1 MRVFLRETQQQSCD
15 NTGSTGLLLL
25 QQEFLLFLLGLP
37 LLLLVWPLVLMVM
50 VRVVLVLVVMVR
62 DGGHDESGLAAAL
75 PGNSAVPADDDFAG
89 SVAPGTQGRVEGRAA
104 VAAAAGAAHSPASTP

>member
-1 MRVFLRETQQQSCD
+1 
-15 NTGSTGLLLL
+15 
-25 QQEFLLFLLGLP
+25 
-37 LLLLVWPLVLMVM
+37 
-50 VRVVLVLVVMVR
+50 VLVVMVR